1 MNFRILTTLL
11 LVATALPAAAEV
23 VRSVDKEG
31 NVTFSDQPV
40 KGSVESSNIK
50 IDAPAPSGKELTKS
64 QQEAQDVIHKANQIP
79 SASQDREQAVTAAE
93 KNLESAMAELEAA
106 KVVGEGDR
114 KGTAGGSSRLTP
126 GYLERVKDA
135 EEEVEKAQKQLNK
148 ARLSR

>member
-40 KGSVESSNIK
+40 KGSVESSSIK
-50 IDAPAPSGKELTKS
+50 IDAPAPSGKELTES
-64 QQEAQDVIHKANQIP
+64 QKEAQDIIHKANQIP
-79 SASQDREQAVTAAE
+79 STSQDKGQAVTAAE
-93 KNLESAMAELEAA
+93 KNLGSAVAELEAA

-114 KGTAGGSSRLTP
+114 KGTASGGSRLTP
-126 GYLERVKDA
+126 EYLERVKDA
-135 EEEVEKAQKQLNK
+135 EENVAKAQKQLEK
-148 ARLSR
+148 AKLNR

>member
-40 KGSVESSNIK
+40 KGSVESSSIK
-50 IDAPAPSGKELTKS
+50 IDAPAPSGKELTES
-64 QQEAQDVIHKANQIP
+64 QKEAQDIIHKG
-79 SASQDREQAVTAAE
+79 QAVTAAE
-93 KNLESAMAELEAA
+93 KNLGSAVAELEAA

-135 EEEVEKAQKQLNK
+135 EENVAKAQKQLEK
-148 ARLSR
+148 AKLNR

>member
-50 IDAPAPSGKELTKS
+50 IDAPAPSGKELTES
-64 QQEAQDVIHKANQIP
+64 QQEAQDIIHKANQIP
-79 SASQDREQAVTAAE
+79 STSPDKKQAATTAE
-93 KNLESAMAELEAA
+93 KNLGSAMAELEAA

-114 KGTAGGSSRLTP
+114 KGTASGGSRLTP
-126 GYLERVKDA
+126 EYLERVKDA
-135 EEEVEKAQKQLNK
+135 EENVAKAQKQLDK
-148 ARLSR
+148 AKLNR